1 MPPAIYAMPRI
12 YFGLLRMTAVQVE
25 PLADKFE
32 ELDASRAI
40 VREDKIKQAE
50 LRRRL
55 RNAQE
60 TQPLLLG
67 GVDSISVGILTLH
80 VWGPLAWL

>member
-1 MPPAIYAMPRI
+1 MI
-12 YFGLLRMTAVQVE
+12 AVQVE

-40 VREDKIKQAE
+40 VREDKVKQAE

-67 GVDSISVGILTLH
+67 GVDSISVGILTLAFFGSFGMVVMH
-80 VWGPLAWL
+80 MLTCVRKAVAKG